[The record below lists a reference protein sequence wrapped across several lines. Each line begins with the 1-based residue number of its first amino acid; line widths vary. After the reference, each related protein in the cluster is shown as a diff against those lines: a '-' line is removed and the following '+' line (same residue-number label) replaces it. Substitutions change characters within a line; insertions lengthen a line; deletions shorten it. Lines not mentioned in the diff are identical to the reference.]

1 MIPEPPATPRDSTP
15 FLRMLP
21 TWKGNLI
28 IFGVLI
34 IIVLAYFFWQVRQA
48 QRTFLAQVKSYS
60 AMLGSVIELN
70 AKGAV
75 LSEEIVKE
83 IMQTFLGN
91 TARFVDY
98 LDMIQPFSPEE
109 LSSFAKEA
117 GLAGIRIIR
126 ADGEYTEGPAGW
138 SGSENLSCAARDG
151 FLQHLRT
158 EHLYFLSMNRERLP
172 GCVMVGLT
180 AARIEKLHD
189 QVGLPYLLKTLP
201 GLAGIKYVKTEP
213 DSGTESSKPRIRLT
227 ENQDETVA
235 ETRMPLG
242 NDTLIVAMDTGYFM
256 ARVSQIRHEFF
267 AFSGVL
273 AALGIFLSWLL
284 YRYQN
289 AYLNQIRNYERELA
303 RQREDAS
310 LGRAAAAITHEIRNP
325 LNAISM
331 GLQRLQIE
339 SDELSDESLEL
350 VAALLKA
357 VQRTDG
363 IVKNIRRY
371 AAPSAPRKQSVCIE
385 TMLNQILSLYR
396 QKCEQQGIEIRCHI
410 GYDRNIMADP
420 DMLEEVVENL
430 IKNSIEAQ
438 PDGGYIA
445 IRCEREHHELV
456 LSFENSGFELCAE
469 EAGKILDPYFTT
481 KTRGTGLGMAIAD
494 RIVQA
499 HGGRLLIGSPEPG
512 VVRIDVYLPL

>member
-1 MIPEPPATPRDSTP
+1 MTDSPTDSPEI
-15 FLRMLP
+15 LRLLP
-21 TWKGNLI
+21 TWKGNLL
-28 IFGVLI
+28 IFGILI
-34 IIVLAYFFWQVRQA
+34 MIILAYFFWQVKQA
-48 QRTFLAQVKSYS
+48 HQTFLEQIRSYS
-60 AMLGSVIELN
+60 AMLGGVIELN

-98 LDMIQPFSPEE
+98 LDSVQPFSAEE
-109 LSSFAKEA
+109 LSAFSKEA
-117 GLAGIRIIR
+117 GLAGIRIVKPDEQY
-126 ADGEYTEGPAGW
+126 AEGPAGW
-138 SGSENLSCAARDG
+138 SGSENLTCTDKDG
-151 FLQHLRT
+151 FLQHLRA
-158 EHLYFLSMNRERLP
+158 EHMYFLSRRREILP

-201 GLAGIKYVKTEP
+201 SLSGILNVRIETVSDNVLSEP
-213 DSGTESSKPRIRLT
+213 DILLDQDKNFAIARLPLGKDILIVSLDTES
-227 ENQDETVA
+227 
-235 ETRMPLG
+235 
-242 NDTLIVAMDTGYFM
+242 FM
-256 ARVSQIRHEFF
+256 ARVRQIRHEFF
-267 AFSGVL
+267 VFSAVL
-273 AALGIFLSWLL
+273 AVLGIFLSWLL

-289 AYLNQIRNYERELA
+289 AYLGQIRDYERQLA
-303 RQREDAS
+303 RQREDVV
-310 LGRAAAAITHEIRNP
+310 LGRAAAAISHEIRNP

-350 VAALLKA
+350 VSTLLKA

-363 IVKNIRRY
+363 IVRNIRRY
-371 AAPSAPRKQSVCIE
+371 AMPSEPGKQPVSMEAI
-385 TMLNQILSLYR
+385 LKHILSLYR
-396 QKCEQQGIEIRCHI
+396 HKYEEYKIAVSCHI
-410 GYDRNIMADP
+410 GYDKNIPADP

-445 IRCEREHHELV
+445 IRYECKDSEIV
-456 LSFENSGFELCAE
+456 ISFENGGFELSAE
-469 EAGKILDPYFTT
+469 EAERILDPYFTT

-499 HGGRLLIGSPEPG
+499 HGGRLLVSSPDSG
-512 VVRIDVYLPL
+512 VLRIDICLPC

>member
-1 MIPEPPATPRDSTP
+1 MRNADSPADNSS
-15 FLRMLP
+15 LLQMLP
-21 TWKGNLI
+21 TWKGNLL
-28 IFGVLI
+28 IFSVLI
-34 IIVLAYFFWQVRQA
+34 IIILGYFFWQVRQA
-48 QRTFLAQVKSYS
+48 HQTFLDQVRSYS
-60 AMLGSVIELN
+60 AMLGGVIELN

-91 TARFVDY
+91 TARFADY

-109 LSSFAKEA
+109 LSAFAKEA

-126 ADGEYTEGPAGW
+126 ADGGHTEGPAGW
-138 SGSENLSCAARDG
+138 SGSENLTCTDKDG
-151 FLQHLRT
+151 FLQHLRS
-158 EHLYFLSMNRERLP
+158 EHLYFLSRTRERLP

-201 GLAGIKYVKTEP
+201 GLAGIKSVKIDP
-213 DSGTESSKPRIRLT
+213 DSGNTFSKPEIRLT

-235 ETRMPLG
+235 QAQMPLG
-242 NDTLIVAMDTGYFM
+242 KDTLIVAMDTGYFM
-256 ARVSQIRHEFF
+256 ARVRQIRHEFF
-267 AFSGVL
+267 AFSAVL
-273 AALGIFLSWLL
+273 AFLGIFLSWLL

-310 LGRAAAAITHEIRNP
+310 LGRAAAAIAHEIRNP

-339 SDELSDESLEL
+339 SDELSDDSQKL
-350 VAALLKA
+350 VATLLKA
-357 VQRTDG
+357 VQRTDS

-371 AAPSAPRKQSVCIE
+371 AMPSAPRKQSVSME
-385 TMLNQILSLYR
+385 TIINHILSLYR
-396 QKCEQQGIEIRCHI
+396 QKYEQHKIEVICHI
-410 GYDRNIMADP
+410 GYDKNIMGDP

-430 IKNSIEAQ
+430 MKNSIEAQ
-438 PDGGYIA
+438 PYGGYIA
-445 IRCEREHHELV
+445 IRYERKDDDVV
-456 LSFENSGFELCAE
+456 LSFENSGFELSAE
-469 EAGKILDPYFTT
+469 QSEKILDPYFTT

-499 HGGRLLIGSPEPG
+499 HGGRLVLSSPDSG
-512 VVRIDVYLPL
+512 VIRIDVCLPL